1 MAETN
6 IDYEKLSIPELQ
18 ALIAGESG
26 NAPQAA
32 AAPQAGGI
40 RIMPTDI
47 PKVEPPS
54 FGAGVGRGMMDF
66 YQGVKQKYLN
76 IKNPEE
82 AKAYTD
88 QVNQEIANY
97 EKARQAAVPTIP
109 ASQKTLA
116 DVGKEPEGPG
126 FDYARVLGNIATP
139 ASLVPQTR
147 AVGLVPRAMSGAAAG
162 GLSGYANFNPENTNE
177 SSLIRAATGA
187 AGGGVVNAAI
197 PYAAAGATHLM
208 QGTKNTLAD
217 ALRQFKV
224 DLTPDINVKT
234 NVRLMLQDHGFD
246 FNNLSSSMQKSLLDD
261 AKTQLVVT
269 GKLDPAALMRK
280 ADIESI
286 AGEGSATSAQVT
298 RNPAQWTTER
308 NLQKYEVSSRDA
320 QKGGSIPLTE
330 RYIQQDTAAKN
341 FADKLISQI
350 TGLPPA
356 KRTETPYQASEAVI
370 QSIQKQDQE
379 YKEIVNNLYDVYKS
393 HNAINIT
400 VPPTKLAEAAGKI
413 LEEHEITQ
421 IPPAVIKRL
430 NDFGLLG
437 GKQTKLFTL
446 QEAENFNKL
455 INNVNIG
462 ATGPGTAGGLSLSL
476 IKKALTESIL
486 DIPEEGA
493 TKALLNA
500 RKAAKARFDAQET
513 GLGVSAAISDVA
525 PDKFFN
531 KYVLNGDVRDIKA
544 LKTSLDKS
552 PEGADAW
559 SNLKSETFKWAY
571 NKATSNGDKE
581 FNGIQFRKAL
591 DSIGKDRLSE
601 LFNADELTQI
611 NTLKR
616 GVLAMT
622 AEPPFAAPS
631 RSNTAPQLLADLL
644 SLGNKVPGIN
654 LMTKPIQSEITTS
667 ANEELIRKALSGRD
681 IGTPARDQ
689 AQAALREKIAKLLSI
704 PNVGAPTN
712 SIMQQYRK

>member
-32 AAPQAGGI
+32 AVPQAGGM

-126 FDYARVLGNIATP
+126 FDYARLLGNIATP

-217 ALRQFKV
+217 ALRQFKM
-224 DLTPDINVKT
+224 DLTPDINIKTDVK
-234 NVRLMLQDHGFD
+234 LMLQDRGFD

-320 QKGGSIPLTE
+320 QRGGSTPLTE

-356 KRTETPYQASEAVI
+356 KRTETPYQASETAI
-370 QSIQKQDQE
+370 KAIQKQDSELGQ
-379 YKEIVNNLYDVYKS
+379 IVNDLYGAYKS
-393 HNAINIT
+393 HNATNAT
-400 VPPTKLAEAAGKI
+400 VPATKIADAAGRI
-413 LEEHEITQ
+413 VDEFGSEN
-421 IPPAVIKRL
+421 IPAPVMKRL
-430 NDFGLLG
+430 QEFGFFD
-437 GKQTKLFTL
+437 GKQTKLLTIN
-446 QEAENFNKL
+446 EADKLNRL
-455 INNVNIG
+455 INNNNPGKGTPG
-462 ATGPGTAGGLSLSL
+462 ALALMQ
-476 IKKALTESIL
+476 IKKGLTEALL

-493 TKALLNA
+493 TKALLTA
-500 RKAAKARFDAQET
+500 RKAAADRFAAQET

-689 AQAALREKIAKLLSI
+689 AQAALREKVAKLLSI